1 MVINNLHLDIY
12 NRFNDGDKYT
22 NKDLKRM
29 LQDIYNKNY
38 FRSTAKASDIRY
50 FGFDFRRIKIKVD
63 DKWINGLHLI
73 KL

>member
-1 MVINNLHLDIY
+1 MNNDLQLEIQ

-22 NKDLKRM
+22 NKDLKKI
-29 LQDIYNKNY
+29 LHYDKHYY
-38 FRSTAKASDIRY
+38 RSIAIETDIRY

-63 DKWINGLHLI
+63 DNWINGLHLI

>member
-1 MVINNLHLDIY
+1 MNTKLYSVIY

-22 NKDLKRM
+22 NKDLKRI
-29 LQDIYNKNY
+29 LQDIYDENY
-38 FRSTAKASDIRY
+38 FRSTAQASDIRY
-50 FGFDFRRIKIKVD
+50 FGFDFRRCKIKVD

>member
-1 MVINNLHLDIY
+1 MNNDLQLEIQ

-22 NKDLKRM
+22 NKDIKKI
-29 LQDIYNKNY
+29 LQDIYDKNY
-38 FRSTAKASDIRY
+38 IKSIAKASDIRY